1 MAKLTAERV
10 LADAATLVNVWQAN
24 PDFSLGAT
32 TRADFEQAIADLQAA
47 LAAVAARRTELTG
60 LMDVRDDHARTR
72 SDLVTRVRSGVRAGY
87 GPDSP

>member
-1 MAKLTAERV
+1 MRLAV
-10 LADAATLVNVWQAN
+10 LADVHAN
-24 PDFSLGAT
+24 L
-32 TRADFEQAIADLQAA
+32 LA

-87 GPDSP
+87 GPDSPQYEQAGGICRSERSERKRPARKPKA